1 MKKRYLKFDITDEDR
16 RLLRRAAAELDLTH
30 KELMHL
36 LISLLSDDIFVRS
49 LVGNVGNVAKPKSTT
64 AK

>member
-36 LISLLSDDIFVRS
+36 LLRLLDDDVFVRS
-49 LVGNVGNVAKPKSTT
+49 LAGNVAKSKSTT
-64 AK
+64 TTAK